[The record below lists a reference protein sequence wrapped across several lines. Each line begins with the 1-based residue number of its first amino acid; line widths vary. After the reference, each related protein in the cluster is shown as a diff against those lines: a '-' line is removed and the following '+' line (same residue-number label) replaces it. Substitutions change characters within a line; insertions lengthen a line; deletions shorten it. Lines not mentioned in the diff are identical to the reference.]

1 MPNKKQTKLK
11 FNQVL
16 ATALITVLLSFTPSA
31 NAESESSIRA
41 ARGVLNRVLG
51 EAHTQGIKLSLRSQV
66 SGYDVYEYRATD
78 GTLQVSG
85 SSTVALCR
93 GVYDYIRANKLGTVG
108 WAGARLSLPDQW
120 PESKPREVVTP
131 FKIRHSY
138 NVVTFGYTTPYW
150 TWQRWQQELDWQAM
164 HGYNMVL
171 APVATEAI
179 ATRVWKKMGLNQK
192 EIDAFYTGP
201 AHLPWQR
208 MGNIQAVGGTLPP
221 EWHTDQ
227 IALQKKLLA
236 RMRELGIEPVIQGFA
251 GFVPAATKRIYP
263 EAKLQATY
271 WTGGFG
277 KHQHPSIVMPDNP
290 LFAKIM
296 KSFLIEWKKEFGEVS
311 HVLVDSFNEMQLPT
325 SKDTVTKLLRS
336 YGRNTYQ
343 ALTAA
348 IPDATW
354 VLQGWMFSYQR
365 NIWNDQTL
373 GALVKD
379 VPDDKLLILDYA
391 HDYNPGWDYFSAFH
405 GKTWAMGYVPN
416 MGGKTSYVGKMHFYA
431 NQVAKVLDNKQHGNL
446 VGFTLSGEGLENNEV
461 LYELMSDT
469 AWSSKAIDLDQW
481 LPAYAAN
488 RYGSDSAIIKEAWQD
503 LRLSVYS
510 SFTDHPAYGWQKV
523 SLRRGTAY
531 NDPQFVAAIQK
542 FLSVA
547 PELESSANYT
557 DDAVEMAAQALALR
571 AQDWFVA
578 SQQALT
584 QGMMDESKV
593 AGKRGIEL
601 LLEADRLLESHSQYR
616 LENWI
621 NFARSHSKN
630 KAINDT
636 FEHNARQLVTIWG
649 PPINDYSCRLWSGLI
664 RDYYVP
670 RMQQMLESHWS
681 GTAFH
686 QAKWEA
692 SWVASTGVTPVKPYA
707 SPATTA
713 QQLVERAYAGKI
725 PTFTIDKANVIG
737 HWTPAQMKTEW
748 TTIQWELPV
757 SQLKNLQGIRFLYTR
772 GSHRLDI
779 RSVTIVADGQKI
791 AQDKHEGTTGIQ
803 HKNNLYTF
811 KLPKHIQANNSCLIK
826 AEVRSEGGTDSYG
839 QLLLVNQQP

>member
-1 MPNKKQTKLK
+1 MLI
-11 FNQVL
+11 
-16 ATALITVLLSFTPSA
+16 ATSFILSTQLHANSPSDT
-31 NAESESSIRA
+31 SA
-41 ARGVLNRVLG
+41 ARGVLTRVMG
-51 EAHTQGIKLSLRSQV
+51 KEAASRIKLGILPQV
-66 SGYDVYEYRATD
+66 GGKDVYEYSATPD
-78 GTLQVSG
+78 TLTLRG
-85 SSTVALCR
+85 SSTVATCR
-93 GVYDYIRANKLGTVG
+93 AAYDYIRAHNLGTVG
-108 WAGARLSLPDQW
+108 WAGARLNIPAKW
-120 PESKPREVVTP
+120 AVSKKVRTQTP

-179 ATRVWKKMGLNQK
+179 ATRVWKKMGLKQS

-227 IALQKKLLA
+227 IALQKNLLA
-236 RMRELGIEPVIQGFA
+236 RMRELGIDPVIQGFA
-251 GFVPAATKRIYP
+251 GFVPAATKRIFP
-263 EAKLQATY
+263 DVKLQETY

-277 KHQHPSIVMPDNP
+277 NHQHPVIVMPDNP

-296 KSFLIEWKKEFGEVS
+296 KSFLIEWKKEFGHVT

-325 SKDTVTKLLRS
+325 SKNTVTKLLRG
-336 YGRNTYQ
+336 YGRNTYKS
-343 ALTAA
+343 LTAA

-431 NQVAKVLDNKQHGNL
+431 NQVAKVLANKKHGNL

-469 AWSSKAIDLDQW
+469 AWSREAIDLDTW
-481 LPAYAAN
+481 LPSYVAN
-488 RYGSDSAIIKEAWQD
+488 RYGSDSKVLKEAWQD
-503 LRLSVYS
+503 LRHSVFS

-523 SLRRGTAY
+523 SLGRGTAY
-531 NDPQFVAAIQK
+531 SDPKLVSAIQK
-542 FLSVA
+542 FLTVA
-547 PELESSANYT
+547 PELESSENYT
-557 DDAVEMAAQALALR
+557 DDAIEMAAQALALR
-571 AQDWFVA
+571 AQDWFGA
-578 SQQALT
+578 TQQALS
-584 QGMMDESKV
+584 QGMMAESKE
-593 AGKRGIEL
+593 AGERGIEL
-601 LLEADRLLESHSQYR
+601 LLQADRLLESHSQYR
-616 LENWI
+616 LANWI
-621 NFARSHSKN
+621 DFARSHTKSKS
-630 KAINDT
+630 INDD

-670 RMQQMLESHWS
+670 RMQKMLETHWS
-681 GTAFH
+681 GTTFNRA
-686 QAKWEA
+686 AWEMN
-692 SWVASTGVTPVKPYA
+692 WVKSTGLSKVEVYSKPA
-707 SPATTA
+707 RTA
-713 QQLVERAYAGKI
+713 QLLIEEAYAEKI
-725 PTFTIDKANVIG
+725 PTYSIDEANVIG
-737 HWTPAQMKTEW
+737 HWTPAQMST
-748 TTIQWELPV
+748 QWKKIKWDLPV
-757 SQLKNLQGIRFLYTR
+757 SDLKDMRGVSFLYTR
-772 GSHRLDI
+772 GSHKLEI
-779 RSVTIVADGQKI
+779 RSVTVYADGNKL
-791 AQDKHEGTTGIQ
+791 ASDKHHGSTGIQ
-803 HKNNLYTF
+803 HRNNLYSF
-811 KLPKHIQANNSCLIK
+811 KLPSHIQANNSCEI
-826 AEVRSEGGTDSYG
+826 EVELRSSGGTDSTG
-839 QLLLVNQQP
+839 KIVLVK